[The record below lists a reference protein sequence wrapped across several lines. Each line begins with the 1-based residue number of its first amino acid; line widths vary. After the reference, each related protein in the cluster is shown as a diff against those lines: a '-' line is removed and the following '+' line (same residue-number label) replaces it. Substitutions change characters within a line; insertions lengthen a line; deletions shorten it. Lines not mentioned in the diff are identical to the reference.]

1 MRAYELHG
9 VNDLRREDIEKPEI
23 PSGWV
28 LVQVKASGICS
39 SDIPRIFTNGTYHF
53 PTIPGH
59 EFSGVVAAYG
69 EGVPEE
75 RVGKRVGIFPLIP
88 CRTCPQCRQKKYE
101 MCEHYDY
108 LGSRRDGGF
117 AEYVAV
123 PDWNLM
129 ELPEN
134 VSFREAAMLEP
145 LSVALHAVK
154 RSGVKPGDTAAV
166 IGTGMIGFAAAAWAK
181 ALGAETVF
189 VIGRGEAKR
198 AIAEQIPGI
207 SYVMEEESKAIQA
220 DVVVEAV
227 GTPQAVSS
235 AVLLARPGGSIVLM
249 GNPSGDLAMEKN
261 VYWRILRKQ
270 LNLMGTWNSSYEKD
284 EACDWTEVLDALS
297 KKKIPAQAL
306 ITHCFP
312 SEKLMDGLELMKNH
326 KEQYCKG
333 MVSWEKKNM
342 RKSQISASMMC
353 SNLVDLQATIDVFE
367 KEKVEYLHI
376 DVMDGEFVPNFGLG
390 VDYIR
395 GLRELTSIPLD
406 LHLMIKDPEYKLPWI
421 GIHKEDIVTIHYEST
436 FQVQRALDY
445 LVPYGC
451 KRFLAINPATP
462 IGQIEEVLDYID
474 GVNLLMVNPGFAGQ
488 KIVPSTL
495 RKAEKLQKFLQEMHR
510 EDIILEVDGNIT
522 KEHGATLR
530 SCGASIFVA
539 GTSSIFCT
547 DVSHFGEKIR
557 EFRKAVE

>member
-1 MRAYELHG
+1 
-9 VNDLRREDIEKPEI
+9 
-23 PSGWV
+23 
-28 LVQVKASGICS
+28 
-39 SDIPRIFTNGTYHF
+39 
-53 PTIPGH
+53 
-59 EFSGVVAAYG
+59 
-69 EGVPEE
+69 
-75 RVGKRVGIFPLIP
+75 
-88 CRTCPQCRQKKYE
+88 
-101 MCEHYDY
+101 
-108 LGSRRDGGF
+108 
-117 AEYVAV
+117 
-123 PDWNLM
+123 
-129 ELPEN
+129 
-134 VSFREAAMLEP
+134 
-145 LSVALHAVK
+145 
-154 RSGVKPGDTAAV
+154 
-166 IGTGMIGFAAAAWAK
+166 
-181 ALGAETVF
+181 
-189 VIGRGEAKR
+189 
-198 AIAEQIPGI
+198 
-207 SYVMEEESKAIQA
+207 
-220 DVVVEAV
+220 
-227 GTPQAVSS
+227 
-235 AVLLARPGGSIVLM
+235 
-249 GNPSGDLAMEKN
+249 
-261 VYWRILRKQ
+261 
-270 LNLMGTWNSSYEKD
+270 
-284 EACDWTEVLDALS
+284 
-297 KKKIPAQAL
+297 
-306 ITHCFP
+306 
-312 SEKLMDGLELMKNH
+312 
-326 KEQYCKG
+326 
-333 MVSWEKKNM
+333 M
-342 RKSQISASMMC
+342 RKSQISVSMMC

-395 GLRELTSIPLD
+395 GLLD